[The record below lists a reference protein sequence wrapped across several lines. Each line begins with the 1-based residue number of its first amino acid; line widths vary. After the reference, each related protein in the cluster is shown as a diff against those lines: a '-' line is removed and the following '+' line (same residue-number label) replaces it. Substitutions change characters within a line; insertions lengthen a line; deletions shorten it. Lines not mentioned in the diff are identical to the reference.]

1 MQDRASGRP
10 IHGPDVYNRGVD
22 RRDTRGGPTRETG
35 PDTAAAIHRLL
46 VEHAADVLVHTV
58 AGVVRW
64 VSPEIEDL
72 SGWSPDELVGA
83 PADVVWHPDDLAAV
97 TALRDRGAS
106 GETCRGVFRLRHRDG
121 GDRWVELSQRPCRTT
136 DGQAGAVGTLRDVT
150 AAIEAEGVRAGE
162 RAELADAVERLRLTV
177 DSSAIGQCL
186 VAPDGGFLQVNPA
199 LCRILGRE
207 PADLLRCT
215 WQDLT
220 DPRDVD
226 VDQHLVDD
234 VLAGRRDSYRL
245 RKRYLRPDGGLVWG
259 DLSVSCVRDPD
270 GSVRYFI
277 SQVVDVTEQVQ
288 ARHALEDSEAR
299 LRMLVENSADVVFR
313 CTADGVLEWLSPSV
327 AVNLGWRPEELV
339 GQPFIDLVHP
349 EDTAAVRF
357 SQRRLGRGRRDSL
370 EARVRTRSGT
380 FRWMSITSAPLHGP
394 AGEVIGRT
402 GAWRDIE
409 AEVRARAA
417 LREEEQRYRQLAE
430 NATDVVVRVGPDR
443 RVVWVAPSVTESLG
457 WRPDDLVGTQ
467 LTELIHPEDAE
478 ATRVVRGLVLAPRST
493 GAGELVMRLRNRRG
507 EYRWFSARAT
517 PVPLGG
523 GSGGGAVVGFRD
535 VDRLVRAERAAEEG
549 RARMKAALDAQF
561 DPHVVLEPVRDP
573 AGQVVDFVYVEA
585 NAAACAASGIGYR
598 EQIGSRLLERESAED
613 GAWLLEA
620 CRRVLETGEPLSLND
635 VTFGDAAARP
645 DGRRYDIRAV
655 RFADHGLS
663 YTWRDVTERYRA
675 ARQAELTAER
685 YRMLAENASDVVLM
699 AGPDRRVQWV
709 APSVTAVL
717 GWTPDELVGTRL
729 ADLLGPGHAR
739 VEGARVEG
747 GRGTLADGGDA
758 AHGPGADQL
767 YSMRTTAG
775 ERRWMS
781 GPVRPVAGPNGTPLG
796 VVVGLRDV
804 TEAVGTRHRLTAV
817 LDAMPHPYV
826 LLRAMRDRTGGVVDF
841 RVDLAN
847 RVAREALG
855 RTPSDRVGAMVPGG
869 SPLGPELVA
878 ALATVLATG
887 QPLVLD
893 GRCDPASMD
902 RADAWADLR
911 AVRVDDGVGVSWQSC
926 RTALALGPPR
936 RPGGPGH
943 P

>member
-1 MQDRASGRP
+1 M
-10 IHGPDVYNRGVD
+10 
-22 RRDTRGGPTRETG
+22 
-35 PDTAAAIHRLL
+35 
-46 VEHAADVLVHTV
+46 
-58 AGVVRW
+58 
-64 VSPEIEDL
+64 
-72 SGWSPDELVGA
+72 
-83 PADVVWHPDDLAAV
+83 
-97 TALRDRGAS
+97 
-106 GETCRGVFRLRHRDG
+106 
-121 GDRWVELSQRPCRTT
+121 
-136 DGQAGAVGTLRDVT
+136 T

-523 GSGGGAVVGFRD
+523 DSGGGAVVGFRD

-855 RTPSDRVGAMVPGG
+855 RTPTDRVGAMVPGG

>member
-1 MQDRASGRP
+1 M
-10 IHGPDVYNRGVD
+10 YNRGVD

-535 VDRLVRAERAAEEG
+535 IDRLVRAERAAEEG

-804 TEAVGTRHRLTAV
+804 TEEVGTRHRLTAV

>member
-1 MQDRASGRP
+1 M
-10 IHGPDVYNRGVD
+10 YNRGVD
-22 RRDTRGGPTRETG
+22 RRDARGGPTRETG

-72 SGWSPDELVGA
+72 SGWTPEELVGA
-83 PADVVWHPDDLAAV
+83 PADVVWHPDDVAAV

-121 GDRWVELSQRPCRTT
+121 GNRWVELSQRPCRAM

-150 AAIEAEGVRAGE
+150 AAIEAEGVRARE
-162 RAELADAVERLRLTV
+162 RAELADAVERLRLTL

-220 DPRDVD
+220 DPQDVD

-245 RKRYLRPDGGLVWG
+245 RKRYLRPDGGQVWG
-259 DLSVSCVRDPD
+259 DLSVSCVRNPD

-523 GSGGGAVVGFRD
+523 DSGGGAVVGFRD

-685 YRMLAENASDVVLM
+685 YRILAENASDVVLM

-847 RVAREALG
+847 RVARESLG
-855 RTPSDRVGAMVPGG
+855 RTPTDRVGAMVPGG

>member
-1 MQDRASGRP
+1 M
-10 IHGPDVYNRGVD
+10 YNRGVD
-22 RRDTRGGPTRETG
+22 RRDARGGPTRETG

-72 SGWSPDELVGA
+72 SGWTPEELVGA
-83 PADVVWHPDDLAAV
+83 PADVVWHPDDVAAV

-150 AAIEAEGVRAGE
+150 AAIEAEGVHARE
-162 RAELADAVERLRLTV
+162 RAELAEAVERLRLTV

-220 DPRDVD
+220 DPQDVD

-245 RKRYLRPDGGLVWG
+245 RKRYRRPDGGLVWG

-288 ARHALEDSEAR
+288 ARRALEDSEAR

-313 CTADGVLEWLSPSV
+313 CSADGVLEWLSPSV

-339 GQPFIDLVHP
+339 GQSFLDLVHP

-370 EARVRTRSGT
+370 EARVRTRSGA
-380 FRWMSITSAPLHGP
+380 FRWMSITMAPVHDP
-394 AGEVIGRT
+394 AGEVIART

-417 LREEEQRYRQLAE
+417 LREQEQRYRQLAE

-478 ATRVVRGLVLAPRST
+478 ATRVVRGLVFAPRARGT
-493 GAGELVMRLRNRRG
+493 GELVMRLRTRRG

-517 PVPLGG
+517 PVPLGDD
-523 GSGGGAVVGFRD
+523 SGGGAVVGFRD
-535 VDRLVRAERAAEEG
+535 VDRLVRAEHAAEEG
-549 RARMKAALDAQF
+549 RSRMKAALDAQF
-561 DPHVVLEPVRDP
+561 DPHVVLEPVRDR

-598 EQIGSRLLERESAED
+598 EQIGSRLLERESPED

-635 VTFGDAAARP
+635 VTFGDAADRP

-663 YTWRDVTERYRA
+663 YTWRDVTERYLA

-717 GWTPDELVGTRL
+717 GWTPDELVGIRL
-729 ADLLGPGHAR
+729 ADLLGPGRAQS
-739 VEGARVEG
+739 EGARHEGARREGAWREG
-747 GRGTLADGGDA
+747 GNGAQAGGGDTADGQGEN
-758 AHGPGADQL
+758 QL
-767 YSMRTTAG
+767 YAMRTTAG
-775 ERRWMS
+775 DLRWMS

-826 LLRAMRDRTGGVVDF
+826 LLRAMRDRTGRVVDF
-841 RVDLAN
+841 RVDLTN
-847 RVAREALG
+847 RVARDALG
-855 RTPSDRVGAMVPGG
+855 GIPTDRLGAMVPGG
-869 SPLGPELVA
+869 SPLGPDLVA
-878 ALATVLATG
+878 GLATVLATG

-902 RADAWADLR
+902 RADTWADLR
-911 AVRVDDGVGVSWQSC
+911 AVRVDDGVAVSWQSC
-926 RTALALGPPR
+926 RTALALGAPR